1 MRICAGGSWQPCCIH
16 SPGCLEATAPHQQ
29 LRGAEV
35 GRPSLPLALQS
46 PHNVAHCHSVQVGGI
61 IGDPLSQ
68 EQIEQYNVSIV
79 FEK

>member
-35 GRPSLPLALQS
+35 GRPSLPLALLS
-46 PHNVAHCHSVQVGGI
+46 SHNVAHCHSVQVGGI